1 MSETVIKIYAVQGL
15 FLYVNEEN
23 LSPETL
29 KNWKEHGI
37 KTALAVPGMEWAGER
52 SGGKYKHLSDVCLS
66 AGKEEELTEKEASRL
81 VDAALKKLKLPA
93 GRTVVISDHPA
104 TIGAAKKKEFAMQIG
119 LAGEGSLRRPFYE
132 RGANLVVETL
142 REVALYE
149 EGLHEPGFS
158 QNIPG
163 VFEGYPDL
171 RMMFG
176 KRKPVFFFDYDGTL
190 SPIVNDPAKAI
201 MTEGLQDL
209 LNDLARKFRI
219 AVISGRDMDDVK
231 NFVGLDNLIYA
242 GSHGFRIAG
251 PDGLFMEQ
259 EQAKKLRPRL
269 DEMEKKLRETLE
281 KQICGVHVERKRYA
295 IAVHY
300 RNAPD
305 HAQEEISR
313 QVETLLARD
322 SDFTTGTGKKIVEVK
337 PSLDWHKGKA
347 VEWIMQELGLAGS
360 ADHVA
365 VYEGDDITDEDAFR
379 TLADDGI
386 GILVGEHEQPSAA
399 RYRLRDTE
407 QVKQF
412 IYYLK
417 SAWFDRT

>member
-15 FLYVNEEN
+15 FLFVQEEN
-23 LSPETL
+23 LSPEAL
-29 KNWKEHGI
+29 ENWKEHGI
-37 KTALAVPGMEWAGER
+37 KAALAVPGMDCTGNGP
-52 SGGKYKHLSDVCLS
+52 GGKYQPFTDVCLS
-66 AGKEEELTEKEASRL
+66 AGKDTELTAEEVSRL
-81 VDAALKKLKLPA
+81 LASAVKKLKLPA
-93 GRTVVISDHPA
+93 ERTVVISDHPA
-104 TIGAAKKKEFAMQIG
+104 MIGAAREKEFAMQIG
-119 LAGEGSLRRPFYE
+119 LAGEGSARRPFYDQ
-132 RGANLVVETL
+132 GAHLTVENL

-149 EGLHEPGFS
+149 EGLHELGFS
-158 QNIPG
+158 QSIPG
-163 VFEGYPDL
+163 VFEAYSDL

-190 SPIVNDPAKAI
+190 SPIVSDPAEAV
-201 MTEGLQDL
+201 MTEGMQEL
-209 LNDLARKFRI
+209 LNDLARKFRV

-231 NFVGLDNLIYA
+231 KFVGLDNIIYA

-269 DEMEKKLRETLE
+269 DEMEKKFRETLE
-281 KQICGVHVERKRYA
+281 KQIRGVQVERKRYA
-295 IAVHY
+295 IAIHY

-305 HAQEEISR
+305 HAPEEIHR
-313 QVETLLARD
+313 QLETLLAGD
-322 SDFTTGTGKKIVEVK
+322 PEFTTGTGKKIVEVK

-360 ADHVA
+360 AGHVA
-365 VYEGDDITDEDAFR
+365 VYVGDDITDEDAFR

-386 GILVGEHEQPSAA
+386 GILVGEHDQPSAA

-412 IYYLK
+412 VYYLK
-417 SAWFDRT
+417 SVWFDKT